1 VRHKEYMM
9 DRLND
14 EIEMLRQEKTRMR
27 MEFDHQ
33 ERERVTG
40 EIILCI
46 LMFAAG
52 WALAWAL
59 V

>member
-1 VRHKEYMM
+1 MRHKEYMV

-14 EIEMLRQEKTRMR
+14 EIELLRQEKTRMR

-46 LMFAAG
+46 IMFAAG
-52 WALAWAL
+52 FSLGWALI
-59 V
+59 